1 MGRIARALAARLLQA
16 VLVSLGVA
24 TLCFA
29 AMHLLPGDLA
39 MQVAAAR
46 YGDGRFGAAAVEAV
60 RHSAG
65 LDQPLAV
72 QYWEWLRALAS
83 LDAGRSLVTGRPVW
97 GELADRIGITL
108 TVGGWAL
115 LLAVVAALP
124 MGALAGWRPGG
135 VLDRC
140 VATGSALLAS
150 APSFVV
156 GALLVAGLAVNLG
169 WFPVAGS
176 DTPRHLVLPTVALA
190 LALVP
195 GLAQVM
201 RHGAAEASGSPYV
214 AFARMR
220 GVSPWRVTLQV
231 AARPALLPVAAYLPV
246 LAVQVVEGFVAI
258 ELVFNLDGIGRLLV
272 RSVLARDIPLV
283 AGAGILF
290 ALLLSALSLAGD
302 VLLHWLNPLAAPVP
316 A

>member
-1 MGRIARALAARLLQA
+1 MGRIARTLSARLLQA

-46 YGDGRFGAAAVEAV
+46 YGDGRFGTAAVEAV

-72 QYWEWLRALAS
+72 QYWDWLRALAS
-83 LDAGRSLVTGRPVW
+83 LDAGRSLVTGRPASE
-97 GELADRIGITL
+97 ELADRIGVTL

-115 LLAVVAALP
+115 LLAIVAALP
-124 MGALAGWRPGG
+124 LGAAAGRRPGG
-135 VLDRC
+135 LIDQC
-140 VATGSALLAS
+140 VSAGSALLAS

-156 GALLVAGLAVNLG
+156 GALLVAWLSVHLG

-176 DTPRHLVLPTVALA
+176 DTPRHLVLPVLALA

-201 RHGAAEASGSPYV
+201 RHGAAEASGSYYV

-220 GVSPWRVTLQV
+220 GVSPWQVALRV

-246 LAVQVVEGFVAI
+246 LAVQAMEGFVAI

-283 AGAGILF
+283 AATGILF
-290 ALLLSALSLAGD
+290 ALLLSVLNLAGD
-302 VLLHWLNPLAAPVP
+302 AMLHWLDPRAAPVP